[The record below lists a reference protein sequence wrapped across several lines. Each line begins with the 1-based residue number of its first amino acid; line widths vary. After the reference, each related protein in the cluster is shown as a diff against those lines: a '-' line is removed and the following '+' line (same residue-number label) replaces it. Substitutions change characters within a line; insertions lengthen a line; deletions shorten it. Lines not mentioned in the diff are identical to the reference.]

1 MHREVDVGS
10 ARTSRS
16 ISDDNMVEM
25 LPNIGER
32 RSPGRPEMGSQ
43 KKLTDAE
50 FEEIRPHLS
59 QMKARSIDIAK
70 AVLVD
75 GKKQVDLAHLH
86 QISTK
91 AVSQMV
97 IAVWNVF
104 VERGSR
110 PEGWVQLN
118 VALPPEM
125 AAVVKQMENAAVKAA
140 QESKK

>member
-1 MHREVDVGS
+1 
-10 ARTSRS
+10 
-16 ISDDNMVEM
+16 
-25 LPNIGER
+25 
-32 RSPGRPEMGSQ
+32 MGSQ

-140 QESKK
+140 QEGKK